1 VLSLLAG
8 VYGVPNV
15 THLDWFGLINRKQ
28 TSLRPHC
35 TQSLCAGGF
44 AMASKFS
51 IGDKVD
57 QAFSN
62 HAARVAEQ
70 LFF

>member
-28 TSLRPHC
+28 THFGLTARKVCVLENSRWPQNLQLETRV
-35 TQSLCAGGF
+35 GGR
-44 AMASKFS
+44 
-51 IGDKVD
+51 
-57 QAFSN
+57 
-62 HAARVAEQ
+62 AR
-70 LFF
+70 